1 MTDDMHRASDGF
13 TVKEIVVQIEKD
25 VRSLDAKLD
34 AYIGVHQGQH
44 VAEQTISS
52 TARADPRQSAAGLK
66 ILDDLGKV
74 ADAGRE
80 TRVIVDRHEVAIQR
94 LYGATTLAGAL
105 GLGGVAWMVWRAVS
119 GQP

>member
-1 MTDDMHRASDGF
+1 MTDEPHRASDGF

-44 VAEQTISS
+44 VAEGALSS
-52 TARADPRQSAAGLK
+52 TARADPKQTAAGLK
-66 ILDDLGKV
+66 LLDDIRAVG
-74 ADAGRE
+74 DAGRD
-80 TRVIVDRHEVAIQR
+80 TRAIVDRHEVAIQR
-94 LYGATTLAGAL
+94 LYGATTLASAL
-105 GLGGVAWMVWRAVS
+105 GLGGVAWMVWRAMS